1 MSIQFVAKIQKNW
14 FCEFCSK
21 FNFLTKNS
29 SNLHT
34 NFQLRLVKRLG
45 FTNVCPDLNWPD
57 TMTRLKRQFSHVQN
71 VKKSVWKTRICHVD
85 PLNTTTPHS
94 LVACQE
100 KQGGP
105 NPQLTGILVVPTSL
119 NRNLA
124 KKNRE
129 NLFFRSHFNLAKF
142 RKKFKILVSLK
153 IRDSLFTF

>member
-1 MSIQFVAKIQKNW
+1 MSLQFGAKIQKVD
-14 FCEFCSK
+14 FA
-21 FNFLTKNS
+21 NFAQNSIFWQKSS

-57 TMTRLKRQFSHVQN
+57 TMTRSKRQFSHVQN

-105 NPQLTGILVVPTSL
+105 NPQLTGILVVLTSL
-119 NRNLA
+119 DKNLA
-124 KKNRE
+124 KE
-129 NLFFRSHFNLAKF
+129 TSESHFNL
-142 RKKFKILVSLK
+142 
-153 IRDSLFTF
+153 TN